1 MNVYPKTDIRH
12 WRGKVVFQTPASRTY
27 SVQLQ
32 HAGRRAYIGLKTANK
47 EEAATLARKFYEA
60 LRANGWEAALAGLRG
75 DPVEKKVNVTVGEYL
90 DAVKAAS
97 LLHHKTFESY
107 ATALRTIASGIHH
120 LNSSRRSTWRSQ
132 VDSIKL
138 ASLSKETIETWAT
151 GFVKAAQET
160 RNPLKEQ
167 SAKTSVNSL
176 IGRARSLFG
185 TKVIARINDLVELPN
200 PLPFAGVKVAKARVT
215 RYRAS
220 FDFSALIQD
229 AKTELATSEPEQ
241 FKVFLLAAMVGL
253 RRNEIDKLPWSAFRF
268 NEGILRIEM
277 TEHYRPK
284 TIGSAGDIP
293 LGPEMISIFRG
304 YHAKAAGEFV
314 IESANEPDNG
324 KPFEHYRCASTFT
337 RLIGW
342 LRSKGVISRTPL
354 HTLRKEFGSQIN
366 AAYGLTAASEMLR
379 HSDITITARH
389 YIEGKRRPSLDHL
402 LTKDERTIIAM
413 DKAQAF
419 TAS

>member
-1 MNVYPKTDIRH
+1 MNTPKYSKSDLRYWERRVT
-12 WRGKVVFQTPASRTY
+12 FQTPASRTY
-27 SVQLQ
+27 SAHIQ
-32 HAGRRAYIGLKTANK
+32 HDRYRQWINFRTINK
-47 EEAATLARKFYEA
+47 EQAAILARKFYDDVRSLGWDETLRRHKGAPAEA
-60 LRANGWEAALAGLRG
+60 RKA
-75 DPVEKKVNVTVGEYL
+75 NVTVGQYL

-97 LLHHKTFESY
+97 LLYHKTFESY
-107 ATALRTIASGIHH
+107 ATALRTIASDIHH

-138 ASLSKETIETWAT
+138 ATLSKETIETWANS
-151 GFVKAAQET
+151 FVKAAQET

-167 SAKTSVNSL
+167 SARTSVNSL

-185 TKVIARINDLVELPN
+185 EKVIARIKDLVELPS
-200 PLPFAGVKVAKARVT
+200 PLPFAGVKVEKAKVA

-220 FDFSALIQD
+220 FDFLTLIQD
-229 AKTELATSEPEQ
+229 AKTELATSEPEE
-241 FKVFLLAAMVGL
+241 FKVFLLAAMAGL

-268 NEGILRIEM
+268 EEGILRIEM

-284 TIGSAGDIP
+284 TSGSAGDIP
-293 LGPEMISIFRG
+293 LGTEMISIFRG
-304 YHAKAAGEFV
+304 YRAKADDEFV
-314 IESANEPDNG
+314 IESENEPDNG
-324 KPFEHYRCASTFT
+324 KPFEHYRCASVFT

-402 LTKDERTIIAM
+402 LKSERIIIPM
-413 DKAQAF
+413 DRAR
-419 TAS
+419 TP